1 MANIHLQSMA
11 AKAAKLTLIFGE
23 EMKLDFLKS
32 GIFFRDG
39 DIQVRV
45 FERLTSPTENAKGW
59 ARVRVVVEPFQ
70 SFEEAK
76 EGGYR
81 IADALLSFAVTQKI
95 SFSFEESTGGE
106 IVEVV
111 ECNGIAAEGRAEGRS
126 FWPLD
131 GPKFTELLAEHWQR
145 NSAPLSNNERTSLA
159 FFSSAQMEVSIEA
172 RFILL
177 MTALES
183 FCVQRNQSGD
193 IETALGKV
201 VDSLVAELGPDH
213 PQLNSLKGRIRDLK
227 RESVAQSIKRTLSPL
242 LTTEQLSFVVTAY
255 GYRSKLLHEGTSIPR
270 IHEVNTYL
278 RDILRIVYSK
288 QFGWELRHPVYSS
301 PSL

>member
-1 MANIHLQSMA
+1 MANIYLQSTA
-11 AKAAKLTLIFGE
+11 AKAAKLTLIFGD
-23 EMKLDFLKS
+23 EMELDFLKS
-32 GIFFRDG
+32 GVFFQDG

-45 FERLTSPTENAKGW
+45 SERLTSQTENAKGW

-70 SFEEAK
+70 SVEEAK
-76 EGGYR
+76 DAGYR
-81 IADALLSFAVTQKI
+81 VADALLSFAVTQKI
-95 SFSFEESTGGE
+95 SFSFEESTGSE

-111 ECNGIAAEGRAEGRS
+111 ECNGIAAECRAEGRS
-126 FWPLD
+126 VWPVD
-131 GPKFTELLAEHWQR
+131 GPKFTELLAEHWKR
-145 NSAPLSNNERTSLA
+145 ISGPFSNSERTSLA

-183 FCVQRNQSGD
+183 FCVQLNHSGD
-193 IETALGKV
+193 IGAALGKV
-201 VDSLVAELGPDH
+201 VDSLVAELGSDH
-213 PQLNSLKGRIRDLK
+213 PHLNSLKMRIRDLK

-255 GYRSKLLHEGTSIPR
+255 GYRSKLLHEGASIPK
-270 IHEVNTYL
+270 IHAVNTYL
-278 RDILRIVYSK
+278 RDILRIVYSEK
-288 QFGWELRHPVYSS
+288 FGWELRHPVFPP

>member
-1 MANIHLQSMA
+1 MA
-11 AKAAKLTLIFGE
+11 AKAAKLTLIFGD
-23 EMKLDFLKS
+23 EMKLDFLEP

-39 DIQVRV
+39 NVTVRI

-59 ARVRVVVEPFQ
+59 ARVRVLVEPFDGI
-70 SFEEAK
+70 EEAK
-76 EGGYR
+76 DAGYR
-81 IADALLSFAVTQKI
+81 VADALFNFAVTQKF
-95 SFSFEESTGGE
+95 SFSFEESAGGE

-111 ECNGIAAEGRAEGRS
+111 ECNHMPAEGRAEGRS
-126 FWPLD
+126 FWPVD

-145 NSAPLSNNERTSLA
+145 NSAPLSNSERTSLA

-183 FCVQRNQSGD
+183 FCVQQNHSGD

-201 VDSLVAELGPDH
+201 IDSLVAELGSGH
-213 PQLNSLKGRIRDLK
+213 PQLNSLKGRVRELK

-242 LTTEQLSFVVTAY
+242 LTIDQLSFVVTAY
-255 GYRSKLLHEGTSIPR
+255 GYRSKLLHEGAPIPR
-270 IHEVNTYL
+270 IHEVNIYL
-278 RDILRIVYSK
+278 RDILRIVYSTR
-288 QFGWELRHPVYSS
+288 FGWELRHPVYPP